1 MKSMNVK
8 EMTTLGILSALA
20 MILSLLA
27 FFPLVPAVP
36 WLTYD
41 PKDIVIVIGAFIYG
55 PFAAFLMSCICSV
68 LEIAFKGGTL
78 IDVLMNVISTC
89 SFACVA
95 AAIYKKNRS
104 KKGAIIGLVSGVVVM
119 TICMTIWNY
128 IVTPIYYN
136 MEREMVVSLWLPGI
150 VLFNILKA
158 TLNAG
163 ITLLLYK
170 SVVTILRKTH
180 LVEGHEQQSKG
191 SVLLIIGLF
200 ITVSIIFVVLA
211 IQGII

>member
-55 PFAAFLMSCICSV
+55 PFAAFLMSAICSV